1 MEEIKNETNPF
12 EKAIGDFLGIVQCL
26 LIITDLTSYKKWINE
41 YHSIEVRSSHL
52 PGYKLLFNTL
62 FRMLVSDIE
71 RNTSLKLTSDDM
83 FDRASFTGK
92 SVNILP
98 NTCEKTILIKN
109 LLVYFHYVIDSNNWA
124 SLESGMSKLSNE
136 VLNPFDRVREV
147 SVINNHCAV
156 PNLDTA
162 VTYSS
167 MFQTYIFLNDTSRG
181 IPHGYMP
188 AMIDDEEVTIGYQYR
203 IAQRLGS
210 VPFEGYK
217 YGVQYLW
224 SKLLKKKFQGSV
236 VSDIHKT
243 NDWKSFD
250 KYFNRIQTTIINPL
264 EKSTK
269 AIMGYDHFM
278 IVTKSPKRF
287 FRKLLEKTL
296 PEKELSPTE
305 FLRREFL
312 WYPIQ
317 LVDSSDYSFSGI
329 PTFVP
334 LLMGIIQKKRR
345 SKNKTKAKVVRIIH
359 GGVEE
364 HRRSY
369 SYAVLSELSGYISDS
384 SGWLLFFDCC
394 DDRGSTSV
402 LFRHVESLLDQYCE
416 NEFIEISNLRIP
428 KEPFIDFIKKNLAR
442 AETVNEE

>member
-26 LIITDLTSYKKWINE
+26 LIITDVTSYKKWINE
-41 YHSIEVRSSHL
+41 YHSMEVMNSHL
-52 PGYKLLFNTL
+52 PGYKLLFDTL

-83 FDRASFTGK
+83 FDRASFTGT
-92 SVNILP
+92 SVNNLP

-109 LLVYFHYVIDSNNWA
+109 LLEYFRDVIDSNNWA
-124 SLESGMSKLSNE
+124 KLENCMSKLSNQ
-136 VLNPFDRVREV
+136 VLYPFNRVRDV
-147 SVINNHCAV
+147 SVIDSQYAV
-156 PNLDTA
+156 PDLDTA

-203 IAQRLGS
+203 IAQRLGNA
-210 VPFEGYK
+210 FEGYK

-224 SKLLKKKFQGSV
+224 SRLLKRKFQESV

-250 KYFNRIQTTIINPL
+250 KYFDRIQTEIINPL
-264 EKSTK
+264 EKSTR
-269 AIMGYDHFM
+269 AIMGYDRF
-278 IVTKSPKRF
+278 IVVKRSPKHF
-287 FRKLLEKTL
+287 FLELLEKKP
-296 PEKELSPTE
+296 PEKELPPKE
-305 FLRREFL
+305 YLRREFL

-329 PTFVP
+329 PAFAP
-334 LLMGIIQKKRR
+334 LLMGMIQNKRR

-359 GGVEE
+359 GGVED

-394 DDRGSTSV
+394 DDRGSTSG
-402 LFRHVESLLDQYCE
+402 LFRYVESLLKRYYE
-416 NEFIEISNLRIP
+416 NEFIEILNLRIA
-428 KEPFIDFIKKNLAR
+428 KEEFIDLIKDEITR
-442 AETVNEE
+442 ADTFAEE